1 MEWSSGKNRMASALE
16 RLLHPKPKKK
26 VSWLKYYVCCCC
38 PCDKTDV
45 IEYSQDSRNHLHE

>member
-26 VSWLKYYVCCCC
+26 GKLVKILRLLLLSV
-38 PCDKTDV
+38 
-45 IEYSQDSRNHLHE
+45 